1 MEVNVKIIET
11 TDEKAAVLAIRRTV
25 FIEEQNIPQNIEID
39 ANEEKANYILAYVD
53 GQPVGTARWRE
64 TELGIKLERFAVL
77 PHFRCHGIG
86 KKLTR
91 FILNEMNSQKS
102 IYLNAQESVI
112 PFYQKCGFQT
122 VGPKFDE
129 ANSIPHQKM
138 IYLKSE

>member
-1 MEVNVKIIET
+1 MEVNIKIIET
-11 TDEKAAVLAIRRTV
+11 TDEKVAVLAIRRTV

-77 PHFRCHGIG
+77 PHFRYHGIG

-102 IYLNAQESVI
+102 I
-112 PFYQKCGFQT
+112 
-122 VGPKFDE
+122 
-129 ANSIPHQKM
+129 
-138 IYLKSE
+138 